1 MIEIQRAQMR
11 MWSMLG
17 KRGTFGTALTELAP
31 EYDNLI
37 AMSADF
43 ARSSGL
49 ERYSHT
55 YPEKFLNVGIAEQNL
70 IGIASGL
77 ASEGYNVFAT
87 SFASFITTRSYEMVK
102 IHCGYMKHNIKV
114 IGLASG
120 FGVQQQGNTH
130 YGLDDICLMR
140 AIPNLTIVSP
150 ADSTEVVK
158 ATQALLDFEGPVYLR
173 LCGEAGDPMVYK
185 EDYDF
190 EIGKAIT
197 LREGADVT
205 IVATG
210 TMVYQSLQAAKKL
223 AEEGLECTVINMH
236 TVNPIDKDVIDK
248 FCHDC
253 KLVVTAEEG
262 FISGG
267 LGAAVSEVIIQSG
280 KRIPPMEI
288 IGLRDFPHA
297 GSYKYMLDQTGLDAV
312 HIAERIKNR
321 LSTI

>member
-1 MIEIQRAQMR
+1 MIEMQRAQMR

-31 EYDNLI
+31 EYNNLMAI
-37 AMSADF
+37 SADF

-87 SFASFITTRSYEMVK
+87 SFASFITTRSYEQVK
-102 IHCGYMKHNIKV
+102 IHCGYMKHPIKV
-114 IGLASG
+114 VGLAAG

-130 YGLDDICLMR
+130 FGLDDISLMR
-140 AIPNLTIVSP
+140 AIPNITVLSP

-158 ATQALLDFEGPVYLR
+158 ATQALMDFDAPVYLR

-185 EDYDF
+185 EDYNF
-190 EIGKAIT
+190 EIGKAIM

-210 TMVYQSLQAAKKL
+210 TMVYQSLQAAKAL
-223 AEEGLECTVINMH
+223 AEEGIECTVINMH
-236 TVNPIDKDVIDK
+236 TIKPLDKETIDRY
-248 FCHDC
+248 CHDC
-253 KLVVTAEEG
+253 NLVVTAEEG

-267 LGAAVSEVIIQSG
+267 LGAAVAEQLVQSG
-280 KRIPPMEI
+280 KRIPPMQI
-288 IGLRDFPHA
+288 MGLTEFPHA
-297 GSYKYMLDQTGLDAV
+297 GSYKYMLDQTGLDAA
-312 HIAERIKNR
+312 HIAARIKEALN
-321 LSTI
+321 S

>member
-1 MIEIQRAQMR
+1 MIEIQRAKMR

-31 EYDNLI
+31 EYDNLM
-37 AMSADF
+37 ALSADF

-55 YPEKFLNVGIAEQNL
+55 YPDKFLNIGIAEQNM

-102 IHCGYMKHNIKV
+102 IHCGYMKHPIKV
-114 IGLASG
+114 VGLASG

-140 AIPNLTIVSP
+140 AIPNLTIISP

-158 ATQALLDFEGPVYLR
+158 ATQVLLEFEGPAYLR

-185 EDYDF
+185 EDYAF
-190 EIGKAIT
+190 EIGKAIV
-197 LREGADVT
+197 LREGVEVT

-210 TMVYQSLQAAKKL
+210 TMVYQALQAAKNL
-223 AEEGLECTVINMH
+223 AEKGVECTVINMH
-236 TVNPIDKDVIDK
+236 TIKPLDTDVIDK
-248 FCHDC
+248 YCHDC

-262 FISGG
+262 FITGG
-267 LGAAVSEVIIQSG
+267 LGASVSEAIVQSG
-280 KRIPPMEI
+280 KRIPAMEI
-288 IGLRDFPHA
+288 IGLTGFPHA
-297 GSYKYMLDQTGLDAV
+297 GSYKYMLDQTGLDAA

-321 LSTI
+321 LAKI